1 MSNDSEM
8 NRLNRAVMSAFEL
21 SDVDTTEMNG
31 GGSYNDEIS
40 EFITKLSDF
49 YTKKSETNNVSGGYS
64 GSRNIRSESMHNI
77 FGGKKD
83 NSSESD
89 SIELNG
95 SSSESSS
102 LMGSNSSDSSLDL
115 NKSSSSSSS
124 SSNKKPKK
132 SHSNLTSTLN
142 RVRNHETDEKYRSSD
157 NKSKKSHSNLTSVLD
172 RVRNPE
178 ADEKYRS
185 FVKTIMDLLSV
196 DEDTARLYRSA
207 IKITIE
213 RKNPELR
220 KDELLKIKEMENIF
234 KSESTLTSTLEKIDI
249 DEIKKH
255 MAMQKQRSEE
265 RRKEFGQSTTEN
277 NKTVSAKK
285 NDNETKNKK
294 NNDNEPK
301 DKKKKQKRVNAAR
314 VASNGYLV
322 SSEFILSSE

>member
-207 IKITIE
+207 IKIT
-213 RKNPELR
+213 
-220 KDELLKIKEMENIF
+220 MENIF

>member
-89 SIELNG
+89 SIELNS

-124 SSNKKPKK
+124 SSSNKKPKK
-132 SHSNLTSTLN
+132 SQSHLTSA
-142 RVRNHETDEKYRSSD
+142 
-157 NKSKKSHSNLTSVLD
+157 LD

-234 KSESTLTSTLEKIDI
+234 ESESTLKSTLKKIDI

-255 MAMQKQRSEE
+255 MAMQKQKSEE

-277 NKTVSAKK
+277 KKTVS
-285 NDNETKNKK
+285 EKK
-294 NNDNEPK
+294 NNDEPK

>member
-1 MSNDSEM
+1 MSNASEM

-21 SDVDTTEMNG
+21 SDVNTETEMNG
-31 GGSYNDEIS
+31 GGNHNDEIS

-49 YTKKSETNNVSGGYS
+49 YTKKSETNNVSGGYN
-64 GSRNIRSESMHNI
+64 GSRNIRSESTHNI

-83 NSSESD
+83 DSSDSESSE
-89 SIELNG
+89 

-102 LMGSNSSDSSLDL
+102 LMGSSSDTLDL
-115 NKSSSSSSS
+115 GSSSSSSS
-124 SSNKKPKK
+124 DDKHKKK
-132 SHSNLTSTLN
+132 SQSHLTST
-142 RVRNHETDEKYRSSD
+142 
-157 NKSKKSHSNLTSVLD
+157 LD

-178 ADEKYRS
+178 ADEKYRA
-185 FVKTIMDLLSV
+185 FVKTIMDLLNV

-234 KSESTLTSTLEKIDI
+234 ESESSLKATLKKIDI

-255 MAMQKQRSEE
+255 MAMQKQKSEE

-277 NKTVSAKK
+277 KKPVSTKK
-285 NDNETKNKK
+285 NDDAET
-294 NNDNEPK
+294 PK